1 VSDVGT
7 LVVFAGAFAGAVVS
21 SFSGFAFAPVAG
33 VFLLMAFSPKVVVPV
48 LMICSIL
55 VQAAT
60 LLNLRRSLEFRSIG
74 AMLAGGALGVPLAL
88 MLFHRIDA
96 QTFQVAFGL
105 FLVAYALLMLLR
117 PRTRLVISSDHKTE
131 VAVGFFGG
139 LIGGL
144 TAMPGAVPVLY
155 CDSRGVSK
163 EAQRATVQPF
173 ILAMQLLAL
182 TLMVATGA
190 VTEKVLSVVTYAL
203 PALGAGIAV
212 GLALF
217 GRVPEVG
224 FRRAVLFLLLA
235 TGGALAARPNA
246 GAAADWSRRF
256 VGYPEVHA
264 NDSASSKARPASQG
278 AFIDP
283 PAGREH

>member
-1 VSDVGT
+1 MSDVGT

-155 CDSRGVSK
+155 CDSRGVS
-163 EAQRATVQPF
+163 T
-173 ILAMQLLAL
+173 
-182 TLMVATGA
+182 
-190 VTEKVLSVVTYAL
+190 
-203 PALGAGIAV
+203 
-212 GLALF
+212 
-217 GRVPEVG
+217 
-224 FRRAVLFLLLA
+224 
-235 TGGALAARPNA
+235 
-246 GAAADWSRRF
+246 
-256 VGYPEVHA
+256 
-264 NDSASSKARPASQG
+264 
-278 AFIDP
+278 
-283 PAGREH
+283 

>member
-1 VSDVGT
+1 MSDLAT
-7 LVVFAGAFAGAVVS
+7 LVVFLGAFAGAVVS

-33 VFLLMAFSPKVVVPV
+33 VIMLMAFSPKVVVPV
-48 LMICSIL
+48 LMICSII

-60 LLNLRRSLEFRSIG
+60 LLNLRRSLQFRSIG
-74 AMLAGGALGVPLAL
+74 AMLVGGALGIPLAL
-88 MLFHRIDA
+88 VLFHRINA
-96 QTFQVAFGL
+96 ETFQIAFGL

-117 PRTRLVISSDHKTE
+117 PRTRVQMPSDHRTE
-131 VAVGFFGG
+131 VAVGFVGG

-163 EAQRATVQPF
+163 EVQRATVQPF
-173 ILAMQLLAL
+173 ILAMQLLAF
-182 TLMVATGA
+182 TLMVASGA
-190 VTEKVLSVVTYAL
+190 VNEKVVRVVIWAL

-217 GRVPEVG
+217 GRVPDVG

-235 TGGALAARPNA
+235 TGVALAAGPST
-246 GAAADWSRRF
+246 GTAADWSRRL
-256 VGYPEVHA
+256 GYAVVPVQSLNLGPFNA
-264 NDSASSKARPASQG
+264 RLAS
-278 AFIDP
+278 
-283 PAGREH
+283 